1 MAIRGQTVNRTDL
14 AQIFGV
20 SMPTVDR
27 WIRAGMPVLSAGRR
41 GVSAEFNTAECFE
54 WLRNSAVDEATGKVM
69 ADDATID
76 RRMKT
81 AKMVRAELD
90 LEKEKG
96 TLAPIAQMEAA
107 LANIFAN
114 LRAKMRVIPSRAY
127 GALVGEDDEG
137 IWKETLMREIDGAL
151 TDTANS
157 NLFTGPMDELEA
169 EQDGF
174 DDEDEE

>member
-1 MAIRGQTVNRTDL
+1 MAIKGKSVNRTDL
-14 AQIFGV
+14 AAIFGV

-27 WIRAGMPVLSAGRR
+27 WVVNGMPVVKQGSR

-54 WLRNSAVDEATGKVM
+54 WLRNTAVDEATGKVL

-96 TLAPIAQMEAA
+96 TLAPVAQMQTM
-107 LANIFAN
+107 LANVLAN
-114 LRAKMRVIPSRAY
+114 LRAKMRIIPSRAY
-127 GALVGEDDEG
+127 GALVGEDDET
-137 IWKETLMREIDGAL
+137 KFKQTLMQEIDTALIECSRASL
-151 TDTANS
+151 TDEP
-157 NLFTGPMDELEA
+157 LPEGE
-169 EQDGF
+169 
-174 DDEDEE
+174 EDAT

>member
-1 MAIRGQTVNRTDL
+1 MAIKGKSVNRTDL
-14 AQIFGV
+14 AAIFGV

-27 WIRAGMPVLSAGRR
+27 WVVNGMPVVKSGSR

-54 WLRNSAVDEATGKVM
+54 WLRNTAVDEATGKVL
-69 ADDATID
+69 ADDATIE

-107 LANIFAN
+107 VANVFAN
-114 LRAKMRVIPSRAY
+114 LRAKMRIIPSRAY

-137 IWKETLMREIDGAL
+137 RWKETLMKEIDGAL
-151 TDTANS
+151 TECSTS
-157 NLFTGPMDELEA
+157 HLY
-169 EQDGF
+169 DGAPQVDGG
-174 DDEDEE
+174 DDEEE

>member
-1 MAIRGQTVNRTDL
+1 MAIKGKSVNRTDL
-14 AQIFGV
+14 AAIFGV

-27 WIRAGMPVLSAGRR
+27 WVTNGMPVVKQGSR

-54 WLRNSAVDEATGKVM
+54 WLRNTAVDEATGKVL

-81 AKMVRAELD
+81 AKMVKAELD

-96 TLAPIAQMEAA
+96 TLAPVAQMEFAVS
-107 LANIFAN
+107 NVFAN
-114 LRAKMRVIPSRAY
+114 LRAKMRIIPSRAY

-137 IWKETLMREIDGAL
+137 KWKQILMQEIDTALIECSQPGFMQKAAEGAI
-151 TDTANS
+151 
-157 NLFTGPMDELEA
+157 
-169 EQDGF
+169 
-174 DDEDEE
+174 DDETA